1 MEFKSS
7 KLFNRLIEEGN
18 LSQNALD
25 FMDACTDDWQTD
37 TIGVYSADGKDCE
50 YEIRFCRD
58 GWHHD
63 DQARLTSVHSGDFT
77 AMCALIE
84 YEAECNTISMD
95 YNRQRWQLEEVVN
108 YLCEVIGDEEEA
120 KQTLLRIAFVED
132 DLKEMGVIE

>member
-1 MEFKSS
+1 
-7 KLFNRLIEEGN
+7 
-18 LSQNALD
+18 
-25 FMDACTDDWQTD
+25 MDACTDDWQTD
-37 TIGVYSADGKDCE
+37 IINCWSSDGKDCD
-50 YEIRFCRD
+50 YEIRFIRE

-63 DQARLTSVHSGDFT
+63 DRAKLTSVHSGDFT

-84 YEAECNTISMD
+84 AEAEYNTICNE

-120 KQTLLRIAFVED
+120 KQTLLRLAFVED